1 MRKIKVSSV
10 RDVLIILLQLYG
22 SKDKRFEDNLFWVGQ
37 YDPSPPPLPPSSF
50 ILEEELIRNNT
61 IIQILSTLSNLPKL
75 TQSQKNAGMVL

>member
-22 SKDKRFEDNLFWVGQ
+22 SKDKLFEDNLFWVGQ
-37 YDPSPPPLPPSSF
+37 YDPPPPSPSNF

>member
-37 YDPSPPPLPPSSF
+37 YDPSPPPL
-50 ILEEELIRNNT
+50 
-61 IIQILSTLSNLPKL
+61 TLKLHIGRRTNPK
-75 TQSQKNAGMVL
+75 

>member
-22 SKDKRFEDNLFWVGQ
+22 SKDKLFEYNLFWVGQ
-37 YDPSPPPLPPSSF
+37 YDPPPPPSPSNF

>member
-37 YDPSPPPLPPSSF
+37 YDPSPPSPSNF